1 MKRLIIGCG
10 NPDRGDDAAG
20 LLAARRLRELGCQAV
35 EYTGEGTGLL
45 DFFEGTAE
53 VVLVDAAVTGAAP
66 GTVHVWESPGAL
78 PQWDALGGSTHH
90 FGIAE
95 GLRLA
100 AALGCLPERLVI
112 YGIEGRRFGIG
123 EAPSPEVI
131 RAVEEVA
138 RRIASG
144 DVSSG
149 GPCGR

>member
-66 GTVHVWESPGAL
+66 GTVHVWESPSAL
-78 PQWDALGGSTHH
+78 PQREMLGGSTHH

-100 AALGCLPERLVI
+100 AALGCLPQKLVI
-112 YGIEGRRFGIG
+112 YGIEGRSFGIG

-144 DVSSG
+144 HAPSG
-149 GPCGR
+149 GPCAR